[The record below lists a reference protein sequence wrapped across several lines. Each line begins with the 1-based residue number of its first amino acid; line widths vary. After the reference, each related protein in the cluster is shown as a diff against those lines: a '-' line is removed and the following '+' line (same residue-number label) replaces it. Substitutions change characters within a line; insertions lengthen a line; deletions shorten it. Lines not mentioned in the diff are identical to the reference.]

1 MRKAALIYNPIS
13 GQKSAQRQAAIDAVI
28 AALRAGGVDVIPY
41 ETDGPGSGA
50 ALAQQAAS
58 EGCDAVVVCG
68 GDGTVHQ
75 VLQGLAGT
83 AIALGVVPFG
93 TANALATSLGI
104 AGPPERAV
112 KKLLTAEPVRM
123 PAGRIYYRN
132 RRGEECARYFL
143 VAAGVGPDARLMA
156 EMDPKLKRRLG
167 YILYLVDGFRIW
179 ASGRFPLFEAH
190 FDESG
195 SSHTRYV
202 SQLLAVRVRS
212 FGGAVGSLAPGAS
225 LLNPKLHLLAFS
237 TQSRWHY
244 LRFVVGVALGR
255 HPFDR
260 AVELVEATRVECVP
274 HNGSRDKLRAEADG
288 EPLGTLPVRM
298 EIVQDAVTL
307 LVPKGAR
314 A

>member
-13 GQKSAQRQAAIDAVI
+13 GQESAQRRAAIEAVI
-28 AALRAGGVDVIPY
+28 AALRTGGVEVIPY
-41 ETDGPGSGA
+41 ETGGAGSGA
-50 ALAQQAAS
+50 ALAREAAA
-58 EGCDAVVVCG
+58 EGCDTVIVCG

-75 VLQGLAGT
+75 VLQGAAGS
-83 AIALGVVPFG
+83 AIALGVIPFG

-104 AGPPERAV
+104 AGPLERAV
-112 KKLLTAEPVRM
+112 KKLLTATPVRV
-123 PAGRIYYRN
+123 PAGRIYYQN

-143 VAAGVGPDARLMA
+143 VAAGVGLDARLMA

-167 YILYLVDGFRIW
+167 YILYIADGFRIW
-179 ASGRFPLFEAH
+179 ASGRFPLFEAR
-190 FDESG
+190 FGENG
-195 SSHTRYV
+195 NSHTRYV

-225 LLNPKLHLLAFS
+225 LLSPKLHLLAFT
-237 TQSRWHY
+237 TQRRWHY
-244 LRFVVGVALGR
+244 LRFVVGAALGR

-260 AVELVEATRVECVP
+260 AVELIEATRVECVA
-274 HNGSRDKLRAEADG
+274 HNGSRAELRAEADG

-298 EIVQDAVTL
+298 EIVPDAVTL
-307 LVPKGAR
+307 LIPEGAQ